1 MANTIKLKRGTSTPS
16 TSDIASGEV
25 AIDTSAQKLYINDS
39 GTVKEIG
46 GGGGIDDG
54 DKGDITVSSSGST
67 WTIDSGATQVANKL
81 PLAGGT
87 ITGDLTVET
96 TNSNNFLFDNSD
108 NALLVGD
115 NTSIKFGAGTD
126 FRLSSD
132 GTNDGGAL
140 LAAGTFRIAS
150 SGSSKAINIMKG
162 TSAYLGR
169 FITDGGVELYHNGTK
184 KAETTA
190 FGFQITGD
198 LLVPDV
204 ISHVGDTD
212 TRLRFSGNDQFD
224 IEIGGTQRVRVNSSG
239 ATITGTCTATAFS
252 GDGSSLTNISAS
264 DSTKLPLA
272 GGTMTGNLLFGDQV
286 QARFGSDSDFSI
298 EHDGGNT
305 FLKESGTGKLIIKS
319 DNFIELVSG
328 SNHSMIEAAVGG
340 AVKLFFDGTKK
351 AESVSGGFTV
361 SGTCTATTFSGSGA
375 SLTNVPSLANSGE
388 VDITSS
394 GGAVDINAAHGI
406 TLDSGYWTKITPSYY
421 FQVDSAQRIELNAG
435 YGFLATGGAS
445 TGYPFKT
452 QFQQYELMHNNGT
465 DFMGYLSYV
474 TDSSVAFGY
483 KALQALSNKN
493 SGNNTAIGFH
503 ALLVNTGSNNTAVGY
518 SALDAV
524 TTGNSNVSV
533 GANAGGSVT
542 SGSHNISLGLSA
554 GGSTTDG
561 NWSIFLG
568 GYSGG
573 SATGSGVIGIGNDA
587 GRYSTGDYNTCIG
600 HSAGDV
606 SSFSGSNNIVI
617 GNGADPSASNVS
629 NEITLGNTSITKFRV
644 PGLNFS
650 IKDSTATDNYVLTVD
665 SNGDAG
671 WEAIPS
677 LSDNTKLPLAGGTLT
692 GDLQIPHKLI
702 HAGDTDTC
710 MRFQTN
716 IWSVEVAGNER
727 IETTDSR
734 TKFFHNIETTGT
746 CTATT
751 FSGSGA
757 SLTSL
762 PAAQLSG
769 SIANGVT
776 ATTQSASDNSTKV
789 ATTAYTDTAISN
801 LVDSSPST
809 LNTLNELAAALGD
822 DANFSTTVTNSIAT
836 KLPLA
841 GGTLTGNT
849 KLNDNIQLQFGSD
862 TDYFI
867 KHDGSN
873 CWHKCTT
880 GNLELK
886 TYGTN
891 AGNLNFE
898 SAGSSTFKV
907 NENTTALTLASN
919 GNATFGGTCTATTFS
934 GSGASLTSLN
944 ASNISSGTIA
954 AARVPTLNQDTSG
967 TAEKATRIIV
977 TTSSDSTSHP
987 LIVQGTTGNLTPHT
1001 SSNYTFNATSG
1012 VLSCTGFSGSGA
1024 SLTSLNASNI
1034 SSGTIAAARVPTLN
1048 QNTTGSAATLTTA
1061 RTIAGVSFDGSANIS
1076 LNNNAITNGA
1086 GYVTSSG
1093 NTVIGTDSDIDTSGA
1108 TIIDNLYMTDGVIT
1122 SHGTRTLTLGNLGF
1136 TGATNANYITN
1147 NNQLSNGAGYI
1158 TSANGGNAATLD
1170 SIDSSQF
1177 VRSDTADTITATLTA
1192 RTIVPQSG
1200 NSYDLGSS
1208 SARWNNLYVNDMNF
1222 SNKGSSNSVDG
1233 TWGDW
1238 TLQEGE
1244 EDIFMINNRS
1254 GKKYKMALQ
1263 EVS

>member
-1 MANTIKLKRGTSTPS
+1 
-16 TSDIASGEV
+16 
-25 AIDTSAQKLYINDS
+25 
-39 GTVKEIG
+39 
-46 GGGGIDDG
+46 
-54 DKGDITVSSSGST
+54 

-81 PLAGGT
+81 PLAGGNL
-87 ITGDLTVET
+87 TGTLGATVIEW
-96 TNSNNFLFDNSD
+96 S
-108 NALLVGD
+108 
-115 NTSIKFGAGTD
+115 TSIRGND
-126 FRLSSD
+126 DCPIYL
-132 GTNDGGAL
+132 GTNNDLKVHHNGSASLIETGWSGGTQTL
-140 LAAGTFRIAS
+140 PIHIKGEPIELHH
-150 SGSSKAINIMKG
+150 SGS
-162 TSAYLGR
+162 
-169 FITDGGVELYHNGTK
+169 K
-184 KAETTA
+184 KAET
-190 FGFQITGD
+190 
-198 LLVPDV
+198 
-204 ISHVGDTD
+204 
-212 TRLRFSGNDQFD
+212 
-224 IEIGGTQRVRVNSSG
+224 
-239 ATITGTCTATAFS
+239 
-252 GDGSSLTNISAS
+252 
-264 DSTKLPLA
+264 
-272 GGTMTGNLLFGDQV
+272 
-286 QARFGSDSDFSI
+286 
-298 EHDGGNT
+298 
-305 FLKESGTGKLIIKS
+305 
-319 DNFIELVSG
+319 
-328 SNHSMIEAAVGG
+328 
-340 AVKLFFDGTKK
+340 
-351 AESVSGGFTV
+351 VSGGFTV
-361 SGTCTATTFSGSGA
+361 TGTCTATTFSGSGA

-452 QFQQYELMHNNGT
+452 QFQQYELMHDNGT

-809 LNTLNELAAALGD
+809 LNTL
-822 DANFSTTVTNSIAT
+822 
-836 KLPLA
+836 
-841 GGTLTGNT
+841 
-849 KLNDNIQLQFGSD
+849 
-862 TDYFI
+862 
-867 KHDGSN
+867 
-873 CWHKCTT
+873 
-880 GNLELK
+880 
-886 TYGTN
+886 
-891 AGNLNFE
+891 
-898 SAGSSTFKV
+898 
-907 NENTTALTLASN
+907 
-919 GNATFGGTCTATTFS
+919 
-934 GSGASLTSLN
+934 
-944 ASNISSGTIA
+944 
-954 AARVPTLNQDTSG
+954 
-967 TAEKATRIIV
+967 
-977 TTSSDSTSHP
+977 
-987 LIVQGTTGNLTPHT
+987 
-1001 SSNYTFNATSG
+1001 
-1012 VLSCTGFSGSGA
+1012 
-1024 SLTSLNASNI
+1024 
-1034 SSGTIAAARVPTLN
+1034 
-1048 QNTTGSAATLTTA
+1048 
-1061 RTIAGVSFDGSANIS
+1061 
-1076 LNNNAITNGA
+1076 
-1086 GYVTSSG
+1086 
-1093 NTVIGTDSDIDTSGA
+1093 
-1108 TIIDNLYMTDGVIT
+1108 
-1122 SHGTRTLTLGNLGF
+1122 
-1136 TGATNANYITN
+1136 
-1147 NNQLSNGAGYI
+1147 
-1158 TSANGGNAATLD
+1158 
-1170 SIDSSQF
+1170 
-1177 VRSDTADTITATLTA
+1177 
-1192 RTIVPQSG
+1192 
-1200 NSYDLGSS
+1200 
-1208 SARWNNLYVNDMNF
+1208 
-1222 SNKGSSNSVDG
+1222 
-1233 TWGDW
+1233 
-1238 TLQEGE
+1238 
-1244 EDIFMINNRS
+1244 
-1254 GKKYKMALQ
+1254 
-1263 EVS
+1263 